1 MISCFCL
8 FAQVIGVDIHK
19 RTLQINERK
28 TQRSN
33 NFIRNILANNL
44 TMGDNKLN
52 GLTSTQVKVL

>member
-8 FAQVIGVDIHK
+8 FAQAIGVDIHK

-44 TMGDNKLN
+44 TIGTNRLKWSYLY
-52 GLTSTQVKVL
+52 LIKVL

>member
-8 FAQVIGVDIHK
+8 FAQAIGVDIHK

-44 TMGDNKLN
+44 TMGYNKLERSY
-52 GLTSTQVKVL
+52 LY